1 MTFEGKKLLHV
12 GGAMF
17 QTPAIGCAKAL
28 GCEVI
33 LVDKDNEAPG
43 IAFADVF
50 EPVSTTDREG
60 VLEVA
65 RRHEINGVMTYASD
79 SSTATVAYV
88 AHELGLPGSPLAAA
102 ELLQRKDRFRQFQ
115 HENGIPH
122 PRFVTVDN
130 PAEAES
136 LSMNLPFP
144 LVIKPVDSAGT
155 KGQSV
160 IHSREEIRAAYLY
173 AVQFSGRGK
182 VILER
187 YIESNALELDGD
199 VFFQNGEL
207 RFRHYGHNYFMR
219 DRLSNVPCGEI
230 FPGFFGPKVTRQLD
244 EQFRTLISALNLECG
259 CINFDG
265 FISRETVYI
274 IDIGL
279 RNGGNFVPELIA
291 LSTGFDLTRAAVCAA
306 LDVQVPC
313 TGNESDCAE
322 PVASYLVGSRSA
334 GTLRDV
340 TFSPDL
346 AQYLVEYRP
355 FLAEGSP
362 VVPFT
367 RSDRAAGVAFFRF
380 PDMAALEDYTV
391 RMESLVTIALDHT
404 DKAQV
409 WPQGVANEID
419 ARKAL

>member
-1 MTFEGKKLLHV
+1 MALEGKKLLHV
-12 GGAMF
+12 GGALF
-17 QTPAIGCAKAL
+17 QTPAIRCAKAL
-28 GCEVI
+28 GCQVI

-43 IAFADVF
+43 IDMADVF
-50 EPVSTTDREG
+50 EPVSTTDRTG

-88 AHELGLPGSPLAAA
+88 AHELGLPGNPLAAA

-115 HENGIPH
+115 HDNGMPH
-122 PRFVTVDN
+122 PRFITVDN

-160 IHSREEIRAAYLY
+160 IHSRGEIRAAYLY

-187 YIESNALELDGD
+187 HIESDALELDGD
-199 VFFQNGEL
+199 VFFQDGEL
-207 RFRHYGHNYFMR
+207 RFRHFGHNYFMR

-244 EQFRTLISALNLECG
+244 EQFRTIISGLKLECG
-259 CINFDG
+259 CMNFDG
-265 FISRETVYI
+265 FISQDTVYI

-279 RNGGNFVPELIA
+279 RNGGNFVPELIT

-306 LDVQVPC
+306 LDIQVPC

-322 PVASYLVGSRSA
+322 PVASYLVGSRGA
-334 GTLRDV
+334 GTLKEV
-340 TFSPDL
+340 AFAPDL
-346 AQYLVEYRP
+346 AEYLIEYRP

-367 RSDRAAGVAFFRF
+367 RSDRAAGIAFFRF
-380 PDMAALEDYTV
+380 PDMAAMEDSTA
-391 RMESLVTIALDHT
+391 RMESLVTITIEQT
-404 DKAQV
+404 DEV
-409 WPQGVANEID
+409 PTWPRDPANEAG
-419 ARKAL
+419 ARKVL